1 MAIKGTKVK
10 TQAEAARATEVKW
23 LQEETKYLELLMK
36 YYSYQL
42 QVPQLQQKFMEQE
55 ETKRKRIEELEKQLE
70 NPDNIAES
78 TTGPEV
84 DCNS

>member
-1 MAIKGTKVK
+1 MAKQGIRKSIEETKR
-10 TQAEAARATEVKW
+10 QEEVKW

-55 ETKRKRIEELEKQLE
+55 EAKRKRIEELESLTK
-70 NPDNIAES
+70 NPDNVAEES
-78 TTGPEV
+78 TGPEV
-84 DCNS
+84 DSKE

>member
-10 TQAEAARATEVKW
+10 TQAEVERANEVKW

-55 ETKRKRIEELEKQLE
+55 EAKRKRIEELEKQLE
-70 NPDNIAES
+70 NPDNVAEAS
-78 TTGPEV
+78 IGVEV
-84 DCNS
+84 DNKE

>member
-1 MAIKGTKVK
+1 MVKQGTRKSIEETK
-10 TQAEAARATEVKW
+10 RQEEVKW

-55 ETKRKRIEELEKQLE
+55 EAKRKRIEELESLTK
-70 NPDNIAES
+70 NPDNVAEES
-78 TTGPEV
+78 TGPEV
-84 DCNS
+84 DSKE